1 MIADWLEIARI
12 NAPML
17 LVTAPLVGAALTA
30 AIVAARASWTVA
42 VLAALVTAAFAIDL
56 GWRGLFGAVTTGI
69 SRHDGAGLFV
79 APLLASAGVLVM
91 LALGALNKDV
101 TERTAP
107 FSFAL
112 VLVLIAGWCGALV
125 ASDLV
130 SLFLAVE
137 VAWLAGIGVAA
148 INAERDRA
156 ALSGA
161 LRMLIVGGVGSALM
175 LLGVGLVAHG
185 VGETRLL
192 AFAETRIAVPEITA
206 IGVAL
211 ILLALAIKAGAAP
224 FHFWVGAAFGRTGA
238 ALALGAL
245 AALGAVAVLVRVAG
259 FAFAAPPLGSAVAA
273 LLTIV
278 GAASVVIGS
287 LHAAGARNLKRL
299 AAYAGV
305 AQIGCILLSAALGS
319 PAGLA
324 AALVQM
330 FALLAAALALFGGGA
345 AIGGVALPSL
355 DGLGRRAPLASVA
368 ISAAALS
375 LMGAPLTVG
384 FLGRWRMIEA
394 GVGVGWWW
402 AACAVV
408 AASLA
413 GVFYAGRLI
422 DRLYFRKSSA
432 PYVGEGGAWRWLFA
446 PMLGV
451 AILSILL
458 GLEPVWLL
466 AAADAAAAR
475 IMGLAP

>member
-1 MIADWLEIARI
+1 MIAEGLELARI
-12 NAPML
+12 NSPLL
-17 LVTAPLVGAALTA
+17 LVTGPLVGAALAA
-30 AIVAARASWTVA
+30 AIPNARASWAIAAIAAILAA
-42 VLAALVTAAFAIDL
+42 VLAFDL
-56 GWRGLFGAVTTGI
+56 GWRGLFTAGSTGV

-79 APLLASAGVLVM
+79 VPLLAGGGALVT
-91 LALGALNKDV
+91 LALGALSKDV
-101 TERTAP
+101 SERAAP
-107 FSFAL
+107 FAHAL
-112 VLVLIAGWCGALV
+112 VLVVIAGWCGALL
-125 ASDLV
+125 ARDLF
-130 SLFLAVE
+130 SMFLAVE
-137 VAWLAGIGVAA
+137 TAWLAGVGLAA
-148 INAERDRA
+148 VNAERDRA

-161 LRMLIVGGVGSALM
+161 LRMLIAGGVGAALL
-175 LLGVGLVAHG
+175 LLGVGFVANG
-185 VGETRLL
+185 VGEVRLL
-192 AFAETRIAVPEITA
+192 AFAETRIAAPELTS
-206 IGVAL
+206 IGVGL
-211 ILLALAIKAGAAP
+211 ILLGLAIKAGAAP
-224 FHFWVGAAFGRTGA
+224 FHFWVGSAFGRTGA
-238 ALALGAL
+238 ALVLGAL
-245 AALGAVAVLVRVAG
+245 AALGAVAVMVRVAG
-259 FAFAAPPLGSAVAA
+259 FAFAAPDLGAGVAA
-273 LLTIV
+273 VLTVV

-287 LHAAGARNLKRL
+287 LHASGARNLKRL

-330 FALLAAALALFGGGA
+330 FAMLAAALALFGGGA

-368 ISAAALS
+368 ISVAALS

-432 PYVGEGGAWRWLFA
+432 PYVGEGGGWRWLFA
-446 PMLGV
+446 PMLVV
-451 AILSILL
+451 AILAILL
-458 GLEPVWLL
+458 GLEPAWLL
-466 AAADAAAAR
+466 TAADAAAAR
-475 IMGLAP
+475 MMGLAP

>member
-12 NAPML
+12 NAPLL
-17 LVTAPLVGAALTA
+17 LVTAPLVGAALA
-30 AIVAARASWTVA
+30 AATFNARASWAVA

-56 GWRGLFGAVTTGI
+56 GWRGLFSAAATGI
-69 SRHDGAGLFV
+69 SRHDGAGLFA
-79 APLLASAGVLVM
+79 APLLASAGALVM
-91 LALGALNKDV
+91 LALGAMNKDV

-130 SLFLAVE
+130 SLFVAVE
-137 VAWLAGIGVAA
+137 TAWLAGIGLAA
-148 INAERDRA
+148 MSAERDRA

-161 LRMLIVGGVGSALM
+161 LRMLIAGGVGAALM

-185 VGETRLL
+185 VGDTRLL
-192 AFAETRIAVPEITA
+192 AFANAQIVAPEITS

-245 AALGAVAVLVRVAG
+245 AAFGAVAVLVRVAG
-259 FAFAAPPLGSAVAA
+259 FAFAAPALGSGVAA

-319 PAGLA
+319 PVGIA

-330 FALLAAALALFGGGA
+330 FAMLAAALALFGGGA
-345 AIGGVALPSL
+345 AMGGVALPSL

-368 ISAAALS
+368 ISVAALS
-375 LMGAPLTVG
+375 LMGAPLTTG

-446 PMLGV
+446 PMLAV
-451 AILSILL
+451 AIFAILL

-475 IMGLAP
+475 MMGLAP

>member
-1 MIADWLEIARI
+1 MIAEWLEIARI
-12 NAPML
+12 NAPLL
-17 LVTAPLVGAALTA
+17 LVTAPLVGAALA
-30 AIVAARASWTVA
+30 AAFPNPRASWA
-42 VLAALVTAAFAIDL
+42 LAALAALITALFAIDL
-56 GWRGLFGAVTTGI
+56 GWRGLFSASSTGI
-69 SRHDGAGLFV
+69 SRHDGAGLFA
-79 APLLASAGVLVM
+79 APLLAA
-91 LALGALNKDV
+91 AGALVTLAFGASNQDV

-107 FSFAL
+107 FSYAL
-112 VLVLIAGWCGALV
+112 VLVMIAGWCGALV
-125 ASDLV
+125 ASDFV
-130 SLFLAVE
+130 SLFAAVE
-137 VAWLAGIGVAA
+137 TAWLAGVGLAA
-148 INAERDRA
+148 VHAERDRA
-156 ALSGA
+156 GLSGA
-161 LRMLIVGGVGSALM
+161 LRMLLAGGVGAALL
-175 LLGVGLVAHG
+175 LLGIGLIAHSIG
-185 VGETRLL
+185 STRLL
-192 AFAETRIAVPEITA
+192 AFVEARIDTPETAS

-211 ILLALAIKAGAAP
+211 VLMALALKAGAAP
-224 FHFWVGAAFGRTGA
+224 FHFWVGGAFGRTGA

-245 AALGAVAVLVRVAG
+245 AAFGAVAVLVRVAG
-259 FAFAAPPLGSAVAA
+259 FAFAAPALGGGVSAT
-273 LLTIV
+273 LTII

-330 FALLAAALALFGGGA
+330 FAMLAAALALFGGGA

-368 ISAAALS
+368 ISIAALS
-375 LMGAPLTVG
+375 LMGAPLTAG

-394 GVGVGWWW
+394 GVGIGWWW

-432 PYVGEGGAWRWLFA
+432 PYVGEGGGWRWLFG
-446 PMLGV
+446 PMLVV
-451 AILSILL
+451 AIVAIML

-466 AAADAAAAR
+466 RAADAAAAR
-475 IMGLAP
+475 MMGLAL